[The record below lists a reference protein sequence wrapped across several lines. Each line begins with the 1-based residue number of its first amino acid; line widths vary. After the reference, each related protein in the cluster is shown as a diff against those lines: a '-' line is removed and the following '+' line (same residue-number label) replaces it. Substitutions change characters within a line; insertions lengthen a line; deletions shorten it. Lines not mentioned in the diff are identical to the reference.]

1 MHFKEIFVIT
11 PIEIRRASFSKS
23 FRGYSTEEV
32 DNFLSSLAV
41 QWDTMLQENQNLKL
55 ELEKTKS
62 ALSSYQELEGMMHK
76 TLKQAEET
84 SKATLENAKKDAEL
98 VIHNAEQKAQS
109 LIQNAQSKVEELN
122 KEIRDLNF
130 RKKDI
135 LSQLKLFLNAQLEK
149 IESFEVKEPEISSF
163 VEEKI
168 VIKEKEKTAS
178 FFEHLYNKLQPNSII
193 QKIASDL

>member
-1 MHFKEIFVIT
+1 MIT
-11 PIEIRRASFSKS
+11 PIEIRRATFSKS
-23 FRGYSTEEV
+23 FRGYTVEEV
-32 DNFLSSLAV
+32 DNFLGSLASE
-41 QWDTMLQENQNLKL
+41 WDSMLQENQNLKV
-55 ELEKTKS
+55 ELEKAKS

-84 SKATLENAKKDAEL
+84 SKSTLENAKKDAEL
-98 VIHNAEQKAQS
+98 VINNAEQKAQS
-109 LIQNAQSKVEELN
+109 LIQNAKSKMEELD
-122 KEIRDLNF
+122 KEIRELNF

-149 IESFEVKEPEISSF
+149 IESFEVVEPELLPP

-168 VIKEKEKTAS
+168 IIKEKEKTVS
-178 FFEHLYNKLQPNSII
+178 FFEQLYQKIQPNPII